1 MEPRLP
7 SFSIFCLLTSLTVH
21 SFAQAPPASVELP
34 RVLEEVRPEY
44 PAGEP
49 VREAVV
55 VLTVTIEPDGTVG
68 DASVA
73 ESAGASLDEAAVLA
87 VRRWRFSPA
96 VRAGRAVKSRVRVPV
111 RFDVPELVPAAEA
124 VPSRPLEPASP
135 APAPKGPE
143 RATGPLEVEV
153 HGERPLRAEH
163 RSSADFDVPRS
174 VLANAPKR
182 EGAEALKVA
191 PGLAM
196 GQVEGPAVAHAYALR
211 GFDAE
216 HGQDIEF
223 RVGGLPINQP
233 SHVHGQGYA
242 DLGFLIDETVR
253 ALHVSEG
260 VYDPKQGDFAV
271 AGSIDVELGV
281 EENERGIVLR
291 SGFGSFGTLRQ
302 LVLFAPR
309 EAENET
315 FGAVELGRSDGYGEN
330 RAGEGASGIFQY
342 RFGTGELRY
351 RAIGIVHAAR
361 ADHAG
366 IVRQDDVDAGRVCFD
381 CVYPYPTARAQ
392 NAASS
397 RALVGLFAEHRAP
410 GGSNA
415 DIGFFFDQSSFRLRE
430 NFTGFT
436 DPSRSGDGNE
446 QTNHAS
452 AVGMSSRYR
461 TQPYHLTRDV
471 DGTLEVGADGR
482 FDAID
487 QTQRAVD
494 DSTVA
499 AAEASL
505 DAGVRVFDLGVYG
518 DFDVRFARI
527 VKARFG
533 FRADAIS
540 IDMDDRRD
548 DAPAAGR
555 SAFGIVAG
563 PRASVTVTPLG
574 WLSLLAAYGEGY
586 RSPQATVIES
596 GDAPFTK
603 VRSGDLGARFAWGDP
618 LELSVSGF
626 LTRLSDDAVFDAE
639 EGTLERIGETQ
650 RLGAVASLV
659 SRPTDWLVESMSI
672 TAVDATVL
680 GPPPATSGEPV
691 EPFVEGEK
699 VPNVPPVVVRA
710 DLGAHK
716 TLREGSGFGR
726 VEGRAGVGFS
736 YFAPRPLPFDESSAP
751 VALLDVSAGVVWGP
765 FDLGLSVYDL
775 LDRDDPAEEHVFVSD
790 WDPGPGQTPEPARH
804 VAAGAPLSW
813 MATLGVT
820 L

>member
-1 MEPRLP
+1 
-7 SFSIFCLLTSLTVH
+7 
-21 SFAQAPPASVELP
+21 
-34 RVLEEVRPEY
+34 
-44 PAGEP
+44 
-49 VREAVV
+49 
-55 VLTVTIEPDGTVG
+55 
-68 DASVA
+68 
-73 ESAGASLDEAAVLA
+73 
-87 VRRWRFSPA
+87 
-96 VRAGRAVKSRVRVPV
+96 
-111 RFDVPELVPAAEA
+111 
-124 VPSRPLEPASP
+124 
-135 APAPKGPE
+135 
-143 RATGPLEVEV
+143 
-153 HGERPLRAEH
+153 
-163 RSSADFDVPRS
+163 
-174 VLANAPKR
+174 
-182 EGAEALKVA
+182 
-191 PGLAM
+191 
-196 GQVEGPAVAHAYALR
+196 
-211 GFDAE
+211 
-216 HGQDIEF
+216 
-223 RVGGLPINQP
+223 
-233 SHVHGQGYA
+233 
-242 DLGFLIDETVR
+242 
-253 ALHVSEG
+253 
-260 VYDPKQGDFAV
+260 
-271 AGSIDVELGV
+271 
-281 EENERGIVLR
+281 
-291 SGFGSFGTLRQ
+291 
-302 LVLFAPR
+302 
-309 EAENET
+309 
-315 FGAVELGRSDGYGEN
+315 
-330 RAGEGASGIFQY
+330 
-342 RFGTGELRY
+342 
-351 RAIGIVHAAR
+351 
-361 ADHAG
+361 
-366 IVRQDDVDAGRVCFD
+366 
-381 CVYPYPTARAQ
+381 
-392 NAASS
+392 
-397 RALVGLFAEHRAP
+397 VGLFAEHRAP

-527 VKARFG
+527 VKARLG

-540 IDMDDRRD
+540 IDVDDRRD
-548 DAPAAGR
+548 DAPAAGG

-563 PRASVTVTPLG
+563 PRASVTVTPMR

-596 GDAPFTK
+596 GEAPFTK
-603 VRSGDLGARFAWGDP
+603 VRSGDLGARLDWGDP

-626 LTRLSDDAVFDAE
+626 LTRLSDDTVFDAE

-659 SRPTDWLVESMSI
+659 TRPADWLVESMSV
-672 TAVDATVL
+672 TVVDATVL
-680 GPPPATSGEPV
+680 GPPPGEPG

-710 DLGAHK
+710 DLGARRA
-716 TLREGSGFGR
+716 LREGSGFGR

-736 YFAPRPLPFDESSAP
+736 FFAPRPLPFGELSAP

-765 FDLGLSVYDL
+765 FDLGFGVYNL
-775 LDRDDPAEEHVFVSD
+775 LDREDPAEEHVFVSD

-813 MATLGVT
+813 LATLGVT